1 MVGRIEPEKGQ
12 MEFVAAARIL
22 SSEFTNCRFLVAGAP
37 PFSGPEYLE
46 KVGSASRDLPFK
58 FLGWQVGAD
67 FP

>member
-1 MVGRIEPEKGQ
+1 

-22 SSEFTNCRFLVAGAP
+22 SSEITNCRFIVAGAP